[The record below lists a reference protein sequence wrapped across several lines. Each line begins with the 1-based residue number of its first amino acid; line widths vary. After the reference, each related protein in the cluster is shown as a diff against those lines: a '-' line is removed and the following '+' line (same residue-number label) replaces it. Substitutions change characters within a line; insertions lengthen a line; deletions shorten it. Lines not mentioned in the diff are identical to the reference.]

1 MPIFE
6 HFWCFSHVFQEEWSK
21 SKLLVWKCRYLNTS
35 LCRKGTVYSLCL
47 RKPQFSISFFSVIIQ
62 VLLPAWPRG
71 VLRWWQKEEGAE
83 EGYSSSLLLSP
94 APTLTTPSLSPRKM
108 SVFLLM
114 LQQRCPSCSF
124 RAKSR
129 ATRPGSSVLCIDHYA
144 QSEWLYPG
152 RVRPQVRL
160 VGKYHTFS
168 LPGDRITF
176 GKCRKKE

>member
-1 MPIFE
+1 MQVFKYKPMQKGDSLFLVSQETTIQ
-6 HFWCFSHVFQEEWSK
+6 HFLF
-21 SKLLVWKCRYLNTS
+21 
-35 LCRKGTVYSLCL
+35 LCHHTGLASCL
-47 RKPQFSISFFSVIIQ
+47 
-62 VLLPAWPRG
+62 ARG

-83 EGYSSSLLLSP
+83 EGYSSSLLPSP